1 MFEGVFLLKQIDFW
15 TRPSQL
21 NQTVDIEVS
30 DEDFKN
36 LSFVLKEHAGME
48 FTIQIDN
55 LQQLI
60 NEQLEQNEAS
70 ARNDNWHASYHP
82 LNEVGLKEVTLE
94 MSPCHKLSQS
104 KPEQCSNY
112 SGPSVY
118 WWIFF

>member
-15 TRPSQL
+15 ARPSQL

-36 LSFVLKEHAGME
+36 LSLVLKEHAGME
-48 FTIQIDN
+48 FTIKIDN
-55 LQQLI
+55 LEQLI

-82 LNEVGLKEVTLE
+82 LNEVGLIR
-94 MSPCHKLSQS
+94 KLL
-104 KPEQCSNY
+104 
-112 SGPSVY
+112 
-118 WWIFF
+118 